1 MTIGEKIKNARL
13 SIPMTQSELAKKL
26 SVTPQNISQYER
38 GIKNPK
44 METIA
49 KIAMALGCRIE
60 DLLELETFDSG
71 AEFDKRRQE
80 IIDSF
85 KGKDTTEVAVAYKP
99 GGEVS
104 RLEITHTTPPITRIN
119 NALDCL
125 NDEGQ
130 RAAAERVEELTE
142 IPKYQADKTPPESK

>member
-1 MTIGEKIKNARL
+1 MFYDNFLKMCSA
-13 SIPMTQSELAKKL
+13 A
-26 SVTPQNISQYER
+26 SVTPTQVARSIGVRQSTVSMWKKQGTTPKYETLQKLAAYFGVSIDTLI
-38 GIKNPK
+38 GI
-44 METIA
+44 
-49 KIAMALGCRIE
+49 
-60 DLLELETFDSG
+60 ETFDSG